1 MKGFIATGLVLL
13 LGASPVWGQGTG
25 EDVRRM
31 VSVLNA
37 VGVVVYYDS
46 KECKKYDAYGMY
58 LPTDRSLHV
67 CNRGDRSEQ
76 LDTLRHEAWHVAQD
90 YADCKLGNNGFS
102 PLARHTEIGKE
113 YWDQTLSY
121 PQGRRHMEA
130 DAYQAAHR
138 LSTRQ
143 IADLLGMKYRAC
155 NR

>member
-1 MKGFIATGLVLL
+1 MKGFIATGLFLI
-13 LGASPVWGQGTG
+13 LGASPVWAQDTG

-37 VGVVVYYDS
+37 IGVVVYYDS

-58 LPTDRSLHV
+58 FPADRSLHV
-67 CNRGDRSEQ
+67 CNRGDRAEQ
-76 LDTLRHEAWHVAQD
+76 IDTLRHEAWHVAQD
-90 YADCKLGNNGFS
+90 YVDCTLGDNSFS
-102 PLARHTEIGKE
+102 PLAMRREIGKE
-113 YWDQTLSY
+113 YWDLTSSY
-121 PQGRRHMEA
+121 PEGRRHMEA
-130 DAYQAAHR
+130 DAYQAAHL